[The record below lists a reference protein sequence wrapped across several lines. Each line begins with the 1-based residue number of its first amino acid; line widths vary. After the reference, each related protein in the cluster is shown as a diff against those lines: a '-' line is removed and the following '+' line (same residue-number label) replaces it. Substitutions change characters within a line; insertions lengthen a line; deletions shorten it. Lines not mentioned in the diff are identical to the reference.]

1 MRVLIVEGESL
12 AQAALGNI
20 LAAGE
25 FAVFCRHP
33 RRHPANSP
41 DNVIHPPLTRGL
53 AKRYL
58 ESIWCSGR
66 RCDSATTP

>member
-1 MRVLIVEGESL
+1 MRVLIVEDESL
-12 AQAALGNI
+12 ARTSLGNI

-25 FAVFCRHP
+25 FGGLL
-33 RRHPANSP
+33 PASSSP
-41 DNVIHPPLTRGL
+41 SGEFHDNVIRPPLTRGL

>member
-1 MRVLIVEGESL
+1 MLVLIVEGEKL

-33 RRHPANSP
+33 RRHPANSMTMSST
-41 DNVIHPPLTRGL
+41 LR
-53 AKRYL
+53 
-58 ESIWCSGR
+58 
-66 RCDSATTP
+66 